1 MVVIDSDVVQMP
13 RGEWEIEMNV
23 TDRTEL
29 VLYINGLWNCC
40 SHRERGKGR
49 RCNGWCVGKCHR
61 WY

>member
-23 TDRTEL
+23 TDHIEL
-29 VLYINGLWNCC
+29 VLYVNGLHKCC
-40 SHRERGKGR
+40 SRREGKGG
-49 RCNGWCVGKCHR
+49 RCNGCCAGKCHP

>member
-29 VLYINGLWNCC
+29 VLYTNSL
-40 SHRERGKGR
+40 
-49 RCNGWCVGKCHR
+49 
-61 WY
+61 